1 MNKIIQFI
9 IIFAASI
16 VFAQANDMV
25 DDQGVSD
32 DLVEFVTA
40 DEMPVPLPKDAI
52 KKMKKKSSSIAIASD
67 GFSAVG
73 ENPEEV
79 KGFFNSVKAV
89 KTRLKAAKMQN
100 AYASQL
106 SKNAQQ
112 SKDISNIP
120 EAFKAYKDL
129 SELNLTF
136 SPSEFSEGEL
146 IAAVP
151 SGTIVDNAW
160 TGVERFFKIPGV
172 GVVRLTEFDQAA
184 AKGMLY
190 VLEDNVNTDVHGK
203 KAVSRIITDGDSQ
216 QIEDITWVSGKM
228 MYILTFGP
236 DLTPED
242 GASSEG
248 IKSKAAPDI
257 SALSLALELH

>member
-1 MNKIIQFI
+1 
-9 IIFAASI
+9 
-16 VFAQANDMV
+16 
-25 DDQGVSD
+25 
-32 DLVEFVTA
+32 
-40 DEMPVPLPKDAI
+40 
-52 KKMKKKSSSIAIASD
+52 
-67 GFSAVG
+67 
-73 ENPEEV
+73 
-79 KGFFNSVKAV
+79 
-89 KTRLKAAKMQN
+89 MQN

-106 SKNAQQ
+106 SENAQQ
-112 SKDISNIP
+112 SKEISNKP
-120 EAFKAYKDL
+120 KAYKDL

-136 SPSEFSEGEL
+136 SPSEFSEEGEL
-146 IAAVP
+146 FAVAP

-184 AKGMLY
+184 AKGKFYM
-190 VLEDNVNTDVHGK
+190 LEDAVNTDVHGK
-203 KAVSRIITDGDSQ
+203 QAISRIITDGDSQ

-242 GASSEG
+242 GVRSEG

-257 SALSLALELH
+257 SALSLALELR